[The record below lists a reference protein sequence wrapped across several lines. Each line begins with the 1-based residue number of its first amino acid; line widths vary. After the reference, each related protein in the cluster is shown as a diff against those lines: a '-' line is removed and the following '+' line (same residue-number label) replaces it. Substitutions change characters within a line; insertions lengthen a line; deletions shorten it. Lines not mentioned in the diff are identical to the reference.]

1 MLFLYQ
7 RLAGWEETR
16 CLAKFGEAYRAYQR
30 RTGMF
35 LPRPLP
41 RLIPWPPVDERKVL
55 AALALWLV
63 VVAASVGVGYH
74 VRDYALQR
82 LSAFYTDDMAVLS
95 PARLTAE
102 LLRAAVRVATSGV
115 EVRDRID
122 AAGPG
127 ATLLVYVLPDSWRI
141 ADLPLDPATD
151 RGHHVPIDFDP
162 ARYRVLITRVRSHD
176 PDARGAAIVKTAYD
190 REPIIVVRVNT
201 QTSVITGI
209 ETPPYVLWGDISTP
223 LF

>member
-1 MLFLYQ
+1 VVLRRVYHHLSDPAATNVDLL
-7 RLAGWEETR
+7 RALRPGGVLAIIGFPPMFSW
-16 CLAKFGEAYRAYQR
+16 LWPWSPKDIPGN
-30 RTGMF
+30 RTG
-35 LPRPLP
+35 
-41 RLIPWPPVDERKVL
+41 
-55 AALALWLV
+55 ALR
-63 VVAASVGVGYH
+63 H
-74 VRDYALQR
+74 

-102 LLRAAVRVATSGV
+102 PLRAAVRVARSGA

-122 AAGPG
+122 AAGRG
-127 ATLLVYVLPDSWRI
+127 AKLLVYVLPDTWRI

-162 ARYRVLITRVRSHD
+162 ARYRVLFTRVRSHD
-176 PDARGAAIVKTAYD
+176 PDAHGAAIVKTAYG

-201 QTSVITGI
+201 QTGVITGI
-209 ETPPYVLWGDISTP
+209 ETPPPHVLWGDISTP